1 MMNKLYMWLGY
12 LNHLLYYSIL
22 WFFVGG
28 AGGLGGFGFGRY
40 GAYGYDATSN
50 CDVERRNLISVADTN
65 YRIIEQANAT
75 RQVVESTAAA
85 TQEKIDFYAYQD
97 LRDKLAESQRENMML
112 QNQLYSNAKFG
123 EVEKQLATISCQM
136 LKRPELVGVA
146 AACTNAAVINGLGI
160 NGLYNQGC
168 GCNGSVLV

>member
-1 MMNKLYMWLGY
+1 MKNMDNTNFSWGWVIFIVL
-12 LNHLLYYSIL
+12 IL

-28 AGGLGGFGFGRY
+28 AGGLGFGRFGNY
-40 GAYGYDATSN
+40 NGYDTTSN

-75 RQVVESTAAA
+75 RQVVEATASA
-85 TQEKIDFYAYQD
+85 TQAKIDFYAYQD

-160 NGLYNQGC
+160 NGLYNHGC